1 MRSPS
6 FCLSFFLF
14 CSTLKMISLE
24 GETIE
29 TGEKQGMTKK
39 TEKFVSE
46 KLRVNQKEM
55 ARPFKKI
62 SNFVFERK
70 KKITIMF

>member
-1 MRSPS
+1 MKRVK
-6 FCLSFFLF
+6 
-14 CSTLKMISLE
+14 TRNDKK
-24 GETIE
+24 ETE
-29 TGEKQGMTKK
+29 N
-39 TEKFVSE
+39 FVSE

>member
-1 MRSPS
+1 MKRVK
-6 FCLSFFLF
+6 
-14 CSTLKMISLE
+14 TRNDKK
-24 GETIE
+24 ETE
-29 TGEKQGMTKK
+29 N
-39 TEKFVSE
+39 FVSE

-70 KKITIMF
+70 KKNHNNVLMEVYSVYSVEASVKEKKR

>member
-1 MRSPS
+1 MKRVK
-6 FCLSFFLF
+6 
-14 CSTLKMISLE
+14 TRNDKK
-24 GETIE
+24 ETE
-29 TGEKQGMTKK
+29 N
-39 TEKFVSE
+39 FVSE

-70 KKITIMF
+70 KKSQ